1 MDIKEL
7 QQFFNDI
14 SFRLGNISDQTSRFS
29 NQPSSSIESLTSEL
43 AYTNNILTVLAI
55 IVFLKVAIDLFFKI
69 KKNKRESHMP
79 LAWGFLVFRPPSLP
93 PVR

>member
-29 NQPSSSIESLTSEL
+29 NQTSSSIESLTSEL
-43 AYTNNILTVLAI
+43 AYTNKILTVLAI
-55 IVFLKVAIDLFFKI
+55 IVFLKVAIDLFFKFL
-69 KKNKRESHMP
+69 KK
-79 LAWGFLVFRPPSLP
+79 
-93 PVR
+93 